1 MAKSEIWSVL
11 SSKESSS
18 LNRLNAKLEA
28 TVAEQRRLEEKI
40 ADIGKYI
47 EEYSARIREASAGQ
61 ADFRVMHHSMNLIS
75 QLTSAQANLRQV
87 HTELGNSLDGLRA
100 KVIHHEMERLKYNKI
115 EARQQ
120 EKLSVKIEKRS
131 TALSDS
137 MALQQFLSSATSR

>member
-1 MAKSEIWSVL
+1 
-11 SSKESSS
+11 
-18 LNRLNAKLEA
+18 
-28 TVAEQRRLEEKI
+28 
-40 ADIGKYI
+40 
-47 EEYSARIREASAGQ
+47 
-61 ADFRVMHHSMNLIS
+61 MNLIS

-87 HTELGNSLDGLRA
+87 HTELGNSLNGLRA
-100 KVIHHEMERLKYNKI
+100 KVTHHEMERLKYNKI

>member
-11 SSKESSS
+11 SSKESSR

-40 ADIGKYI
+40 ADIGNYI
-47 EEYSARIREASAGQ
+47 EEYSARIREASVGQ

-87 HTELGNSLDGLRA
+87 HTELGNSLNGLRA
-100 KVIHHEMERLKYNKI
+100 KVTHHEMERLKYNKI

-120 EKLSVKIEKRS
+120 EKLSAKIEKRS

>member
-40 ADIGKYI
+40 ADIGNYI

-120 EKLSVKIEKRS
+120 EKLSAKIEKRS

>member
-1 MAKSEIWSVL
+1 VL
-11 SSKESSS
+11 SSKESSR

-40 ADIGKYI
+40 ADIGNYI

-120 EKLSVKIEKRS
+120 EKLSAKIEKRS

>member
-1 MAKSEIWSVL
+1 ML
-11 SSKESSS
+11 SSKESSR

-40 ADIGKYI
+40 ADIGNYI

-120 EKLSVKIEKRS
+120 EKLSAKIEKRS

>member
-1 MAKSEIWSVL
+1 VL
-11 SSKESSS
+11 SNKESSR

-40 ADIGKYI
+40 ADIGNYI

-120 EKLSVKIEKRS
+120 EKLSAKIEKRS

>member
-1 MAKSEIWSVL
+1 ML

-40 ADIGKYI
+40 ADIGNYI

-120 EKLSVKIEKRS
+120 EKLSAKIEKRS

>member
-11 SSKESSS
+11 SSKESSR

-40 ADIGKYI
+40 ADIGNYI

-120 EKLSVKIEKRS
+120 EKLSAKIEKRS

>member
-18 LNRLNAKLEA
+18 LNKLNAKLEA

-40 ADIGKYI
+40 ADIGNYI

-120 EKLSVKIEKRS
+120 EKLSAKIEKRS